1 MLICLP
7 FLWFPLPFKVEDL
20 RGVWFWKLAEDCKI
34 VALRH
39 FFHVHDPVRAHAQF
53 WNVTWKAWQLLTIH
67 NMALAGKGNE
77 KIWPQGSLTNVIIY
91 IVVQLLADFLIS
103 VKKKK
108 VPLTNYSMYIFH
120 AFLIP
125 CMILSAKSL
134 QIMPLKSRRSHINL
148 ELEMLL
154 LDGLRLGKSNSVNL
168 ILEANVLIVLDSVT
182 IQETWHQ

>member
-1 MLICLP
+1 
-7 FLWFPLPFKVEDL
+7 
-20 RGVWFWKLAEDCKI
+20 
-34 VALRH
+34 
-39 FFHVHDPVRAHAQF
+39 
-53 WNVTWKAWQLLTIH
+53 
-67 NMALAGKGNE
+67 MALAGKGNE
-77 KIWPQGSLTNVIIY
+77 KIWPQGSLRNVIIY
-91 IVVQLLADFLIS
+91 IVVQLDFFDFGQ
-103 VKKKK
+103 KK

-168 ILEANVLIVLDSVT
+168 ILEANVLIALDSVT
-182 IQETWHQ
+182 IQET